1 MESNDS
7 DSRSVDFMQ
16 KMYKGCMDEGNYLT
30 IYFAS
35 CFPFELKYVYRI
47 NCHFH
52 SIQISFFS
60 STDAINEKGYG
71 WFFDNLVNNNNGGW
85 PFVIG
90 SNNFEEE
97 DFDPSLVAG
106 KLYTIAHHTH

>member
-1 MESNDS
+1 MNCVISETFLSHTS
-7 DSRSVDFMQ
+7 TFR
-16 KMYKGCMDEGNYLT
+16 
-30 IYFAS
+30 YF
-35 CFPFELKYVYRI
+35 CRQTDHFRI
-47 NCHFH
+47 LSH
-52 SIQISFFS
+52 FS
-60 STDAINEKGYG
+60 STDAINQKGYG

>member
-7 DSRSVDFMQ
+7 DIRSVDFMQ
-16 KMYKGCMDEGNYLT
+16 KMYKGCMDEGNYST
-30 IYFAS
+30 FSFAP
-35 CFPFELKYVYRI
+35 CFPQNYVYRI

-60 STDAINEKGYG
+60 STDAINQKGYG